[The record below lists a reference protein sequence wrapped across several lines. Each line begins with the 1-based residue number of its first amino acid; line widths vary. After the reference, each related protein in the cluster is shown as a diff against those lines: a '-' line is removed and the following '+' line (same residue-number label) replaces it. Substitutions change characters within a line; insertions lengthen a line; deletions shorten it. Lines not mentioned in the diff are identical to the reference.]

1 MTKSVLI
8 TGAARGIGAATAR
21 MAATRGYDV
30 CFTYRGREAEARAVA
45 ADIEACGQRALAV
58 VSDAGSESDIVA
70 LFERIDREFGRLDAF
85 VGNAGITGAFTRL
98 DEIDGD
104 MLRRVVDIN
113 VTGLILACRE
123 ALRRMSTAHGGPGGS
138 IVLVSSVA
146 ARLGSPG
153 EYVHYAATKGAVD
166 SLTTGLAREVAREGV
181 RVNAVAPGLI
191 NTDIHGDAG
200 RPERAAE
207 NAPNIPMA
215 RPGEADEIAEAI
227 LWLMSDAAGYCTGSV
242 LTVSGGR

>member
-1 MTKSVLI
+1 MAKTVLI

-21 MAATRGYDV
+21 LAAARGYDV
-30 CFTYRGREAEARAVA
+30 CFTYRGRDGAAAALA
-45 ADIEACGQRALAV
+45 ADIEARGRRALPL
-58 VSDAGSESDIVA
+58 VSDAGSEDDIRA
-70 LFERIDREFGRLDAF
+70 LFARVDAEFGRLDAF

-98 DEIDGD
+98 DEIDPA

-113 VTGLILACRE
+113 VVGLILACKE
-123 ALRRMSTAHGGPGGS
+123 AVRRMSSRHGGPGGA

-166 SLTTGLAREVAREGV
+166 SLTVGLAREVAREGV
-181 RVNAVAPGLI
+181 RVNAVAPGLV

-200 RPERAAE
+200 RPDRAAD
-207 NAPNIPMA
+207 NAPNIPLG
-215 RPGEADEIAEAI
+215 RPGEAEEIAESI
-227 LWLMSDAAGYCTGSV
+227 LWLLSDAAAYCTGSV